1 MSQNGLPSLLD
12 RHWAE
17 SALAIGAIVIAGVS
31 LWVAFDTEQT
41 NRELV
46 VSERQLVGANSWP
59 FIEVGENDQTLGG
72 GPGLSLIIMNNGI
85 GPAKIETFE
94 LSWRGK
100 PQHGPRDFL
109 RNCCLQ
115 SGQSRTEAVTRT
127 QIESILGV
135 SSPSGVVMRAGQER
149 PFLFLSRTK
158 DDAAIVDALRTGL
171 RNISIR
177 YCYCSVFDEC
187 WRVTSDFGRRTSL
200 SPPRVQACPEPAV
213 RYSNQS

>member
-31 LWVAFDTEQT
+31 LWVAFDTERT
-41 NRELV
+41 NQELV
-46 VSERQLVGANSWP
+46 ASERQLVAANSWP
-59 FIEVGENDQTLGG
+59 FVEVGENDSSWGG
-72 GPGLSLIIMNNGI
+72 GPGISLVIMNSGI
-85 GPAKIETFE
+85 GPAKLETFE
-94 LSWRGK
+94 LSWKGK

-109 RNCCLQ
+109 LTCCMQ
-115 SGQSRTEAVTRT
+115 SGQSHTEAAA

-135 SSPSGVVMRAGQER
+135 GSPSGVVMRAGQMR

-158 DDAAIVDALRTGL
+158 DDASIVESLRTGL

-177 YCYCSVFDEC
+177 LCYCSVFDEC
-187 WRVTSDFGRRTSL
+187 WLVNNAFKRNDL
-200 SPPRVQACPEPAV
+200 NPPRVRVCPQPAI